1 MPGPVFST
9 HRIVILSVALFFVSV
24 FVYSAASIH
33 HGNNPVQQFKD
44 TASGAANGAAN
55 IFKGEK
61 PTISDS
67 FLHLYESIRTNVS
80 AEVYTDTSGT
90 EYKINEHG
98 PWWKK
103 PLRNEILIVDID
115 TRVPDG
121 KNELWNNGRMDW
133 KNMDGGKDGGMVS
146 ASFMNHFLYSQIHG
160 YDYRFFNAKEMESAG
175 YHNTWVKPHVLAE
188 LLESYRF
195 VVFVDADATIQHLE
209 LPIEWLFNRWGITP
223 QTSIAMPLD
232 TRQILNGDENA
243 SNDSKGKLALN
254 TGVVI
259 AQALPHTFDMMTAW
273 KECPNE
279 KQYPGCATWKQEWS
293 HEQKAFS
300 EYIRWDYNPS
310 GNEIVEIP
318 CDDAMGYPGIN
329 NHAHILSKCQGT
341 FLRHHT
347 VDKGMT
353 KKSTE
358 EAMLQAMAD
367 LAHKMLQ
374 QNKERFWFK
383 EGEAKKKTERMGGNE
398 LVVPGMS

>member
-1 MPGPVFST
+1 M
-9 HRIVILSVALFFVSV
+9 
-24 FVYSAASIH
+24 
-33 HGNNPVQQFKD
+33 FKHEQEAD
-44 TASGAANGAAN
+44 MTMNQA
-55 IFKGEK
+55 
-61 PTISDS
+61 
-67 FLHLYESIRTNVS
+67 FLKLYESIRTNVS
-80 AEVYTDTSGT
+80 APVYKDPSGQ

-121 KNELWNNGRMDW
+121 NNELWNAKRMDW
-133 KNMDGGKDGGMVS
+133 HTMNAEKDGGMVS

-160 YDYRFFNAKEMESAG
+160 YDYKFFNARSMEPDG
-175 YHNTWVKPHVLAE
+175 YHNTWVKPHVLSE
-188 LLESYRF
+188 LLESYKF
-195 VVFVDADATIQHLE
+195 VVFIDADATIQHLE
-209 LPIEWLFNRWGITP
+209 LPIEWLFNRWGIKP
-223 QTSIAMPLD
+223 ETSIAMPLD

-243 SNDSKGKLALN
+243 SNDSKGKLVLN

-259 AQALPHTFDMMTAW
+259 AQSLPYTFEMLKAW
-273 KECPNE
+273 KECPDE
-279 KQYPGCATWKQEWS
+279 KQYPGCGNWKQNWS

-310 GNEIVEIP
+310 GNEIIEIP

-329 NHAHILSKCQGT
+329 KHGHILSKCVGT

-347 VDKGMT
+347 VDKSWT

-358 EAMLQAMAD
+358 EAMSQAMTD

-374 QNKERFWFK
+374 SNKDRYWYK
-383 EGEAKKKTERMGGNE
+383 EGEKKKENKDGNE
-398 LVVPGMS
+398 PEVKGH